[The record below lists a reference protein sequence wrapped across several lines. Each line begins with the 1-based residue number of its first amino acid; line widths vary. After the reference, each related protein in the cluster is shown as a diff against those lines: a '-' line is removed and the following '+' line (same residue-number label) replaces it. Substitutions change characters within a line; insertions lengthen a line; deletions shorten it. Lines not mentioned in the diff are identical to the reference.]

1 MMNILASLAIV
12 AVVKLAFLWV
22 FVPKSERLG
31 YALRPATLGEK
42 YRPLVESHDG
52 RTLGSPL
59 RSESQ
64 RLDRLNATQMDS
76 QAYAFHPTEQFMEGR

>member
-1 MMNILASLAIV
+1 MINILASLAIV

-22 FVPKSERLG
+22 FEPKSERLSH
-31 YALRPATLGEK
+31 ALRPAPQGEK
-42 YRPLVESHDG
+42 HRSLVESHDG
-52 RTLGSPL
+52 RALGSRL

-76 QAYAFHPTEQFMEGR
+76 HAYAFHATEQFMEGR